1 MKFYLEFGL
10 IIENDLEYI
19 EIEISFE
26 NREIEYYLKHKI
38 EIQADDRM
46 IDDLY
51 LKQDL
56 LINENTLEM
65 MISYI

>member
-1 MKFYLEFGL
+1 LKFYLEFGL